1 MHLFTAPDTP
11 IPRTAIDWNA
21 LPPEDLQ
28 SLWNA
33 WGRNMPV
40 DVAGSHLLNVLP
52 SSVFTWRVPDGEEDA
67 SPSLDHYKIEFFYAR
82 VCTLAADVVYDL
94 RHAFAPHVF
103 DRVEAHLLEHNFDF
117 SATSADIFVQRLQIF
132 AISNVRLVLSDDD
145 FILLEPFGELQDDAA
160 PAARATRQNADAAPP
175 GQIFQPDPLSRIW
188 PAKLR
193 IEQLV
198 VKGTLDPYSVLVALL
213 GPRLRRADR
222 LAPGGQFQIA
232 VAALKSWS
240 TQFDIDDVQ
249 MLGPFL
255 AQKLKYEIPFAIA
268 SGDTDFPSV
277 PFARRSRSPRQG
289 PRARCARRY

>member
-40 DVAGSHLLNVLP
+40 DVSGSHLLNVLP

-67 SPSLDHYKIEFFYAR
+67 SPSLDHYKIEFFYAK
-82 VCTLAADVVYDL
+82 VCTLAADIVYDL

-103 DRVEAHLLEHNFDF
+103 DRVEAHLLEHNFNF

-160 PAARATRQNADAAPP
+160 PAARATRANADPAPQEP
-175 GQIFQPDPLSRIW
+175 VFVHDPLSRIW

-193 IEQLV
+193 IKQLV
-198 VKGTLDPYSVLVALL
+198 VKGTLGPYSVLVVLL
-213 GPRLRRADR
+213 GRHPSRRL
-222 LAPGGQFQIA
+222 
-232 VAALKSWS
+232 
-240 TQFDIDDVQ
+240 
-249 MLGPFL
+249 
-255 AQKLKYEIPFAIA
+255 
-268 SGDTDFPSV
+268 
-277 PFARRSRSPRQG
+277 SRQNSLT
-289 PRARCARRY
+289 

>member
-28 SLWNA
+28 NLWNA

-52 SSVFTWRVPDGEEDA
+52 SSAFTWRVPDGEEDA

-103 DRVEAHLLEHNFDF
+103 DRVEAHLLEHNFNF

-132 AISNVRLVLSDDD
+132 AISNVRR
-145 FILLEPFGELQDDAA
+145 LLQVHGRRND
-160 PAARATRQNADAAPP
+160 
-175 GQIFQPDPLSRIW
+175 
-188 PAKLR
+188 
-193 IEQLV
+193 QL
-198 VKGTLDPYSVLVALL
+198 
-213 GPRLRRADR
+213 
-222 LAPGGQFQIA
+222 
-232 VAALKSWS
+232 
-240 TQFDIDDVQ
+240 
-249 MLGPFL
+249 
-255 AQKLKYEIPFAIA
+255 
-268 SGDTDFPSV
+268 
-277 PFARRSRSPRQG
+277 
-289 PRARCARRY
+289 